1 MSLSVSNSTA
11 VAYLQWAQ
19 KTASEAA
26 ASTQDSSQ
34 QSFQDM
40 LISSSQLSNVPSAY
54 TIAGVNNTT
63 DYASLT
69 TDQKLAF
76 LENMQAKAEK
86 VGNTTDAT
94 LPEGLQT
101 AFNTISDLLSDFT
114 LNESSE
120 EDITSLFDQ
129 ITTVL
134 EDSKP
139 QGTAMPFGAVPP
151 PNFAETSVMDETYSV
166 EQMSQFLADLISS
179 FNTDDEDDEKNSILT
194 DSLSENT
201 TNQLS
206 SFDLGS
212 ASEEQI
218 TSLFESIIAELEA
231 AKQEQ
236 TNSASAAGNEDSETS
251 AEAFPNSIQLSG
263 TSLPPINWKPTTN
276 TAASTYAAINSAS
289 FY

>member
-11 VAYLQWAQ
+11 AAYLQWAQ

-40 LISSSQLSNVPSAY
+40 LISSSQVSNVPSAY
-54 TIAGVNNTT
+54 TLAGVNDTT

-69 TDQKLAF
+69 TDQKVAF
-76 LENMQAKAEK
+76 LENMQAKAAN
-86 VGNTTDAT
+86 VGNATDAS

-101 AFNTISDLLSDFT
+101 AFSTINDLLSGFT
-114 LNESSE
+114 VNDSSE
-120 EDITSLFDQ
+120 EDVTALFNQ
-129 ITTVL
+129 ITKVL

-139 QGTAMPFGAVPP
+139 KGTAMPFGAVPP
-151 PNFAETSVMDETYSV
+151 PNYAETSVTDESYSV
-166 EQMSQFLADLISS
+166 EQMSQFLANLISS
-179 FNTDDEDDEKNSILT
+179 LNTDEDEGNSLLT

-201 TNQLS
+201 INQLS
-206 SFDLGS
+206 SLDLES
-212 ASEEQI
+212 AAEEQI
-218 TSLFESIIAELEA
+218 TSLFASIIAELEA

-236 TNSASAAGNEDSETS
+236 ISASSASMKDSETTD
-251 AEAFPNSIQLSG
+251 EAFPNSIQLSG
-263 TSLPPINWKPTTN
+263 TSLPPINWKPTSN
-276 TAASTYAAINSAS
+276 TSAAINSTS

>member
-19 KTASEAA
+19 KTAAEA

-40 LISSSQLSNVPSAY
+40 LISSSQVSNVPSAY
-54 TIAGVNNTT
+54 TLAGVNDTT

-69 TDQKLAF
+69 TDQKVAF
-76 LENMQAKAEK
+76 LENMQAKTAK
-86 VGNTTDAT
+86 VGNATDAS

-101 AFNTISDLLSDFT
+101 AFSTISNLLSGFT
-114 LNESSE
+114 ANESSE
-120 EDITSLFDQ
+120 EDVTSLFDQ
-129 ITTVL
+129 VTKVL

-139 QGTAMPFGAVPP
+139 KGTAMPFGAAPP
-151 PNFAETSVMDETYSV
+151 PNSAETSVTDESYSV
-166 EQMSQFLADLISS
+166 EQMSQFLANLISS
-179 FNTDDEDDEKNSILT
+179 LNTEEEEDKENSLLT

-201 TNQLS
+201 INQLS
-206 SFDLGS
+206 SLDLGS
-212 ASEEQI
+212 AAEEQV
-218 TSLFESIIAELEA
+218 TSLFASIIADLEA

-236 TNSASAAGNEDSETS
+236 INASSASMKDSETTD
-251 AEAFPNSIQLSG
+251 EAFPNSIQLSG

-276 TAASTYAAINSAS
+276 TAAASTYAAINSTS